1 MISIVY
7 CTREP
12 NPKHS
17 EHLIKMFGHPK
28 VEILEYVNQGESLT
42 KFYQKGLDE
51 SKYDIVVF
59 LHDDIL
65 IETKQAAKKLVKLY
79 DRNPEYGILG
89 VAGTKY
95 LSDTGRW
102 WEDRRSMYGKVYH
115 THDGKKWL
123 SSYSEDLGSRIEEVV
138 TVDGVFFSVHKK
150 RIKKGFDQTVNG
162 FHFYDIDFC
171 FRNYLEG
178 VKIGVHTNILINHMS
193 IGQTNDE
200 WENNRQIF
208 AKKYQDN
215 LPVKIKK
222 TFGKHNKMN
231 VLISCLSFANLTGSE
246 MYVYELAK
254 GMVEN
259 NCNVTICSQL
269 GQPMVDKA
277 KKLGIK
283 LYNLSEPPGY
293 KLGDGEWGVNTPQGL
308 VKSEKG
314 KLYKVSEVNFDIMH
328 LNHKPIT
335 EHFLKLYPE
344 IEAICTIHSEVINL
358 EEPVLSDKIKKY
370 IAIRPEIKD
379 FLINSF
385 GINESKIEVIYNPID
400 SNRFKPTNGQKNWK
414 NKRILFVGTIDYLR
428 KNTILDLLKTTAESN
443 DELWMVGKENDVK
456 VSDIFNEYGGDTS
469 HVKYFGPQSN
479 VENYIKQCDETAGIL
494 LGRTTIEGWMCG
506 KKGWIYDVDSS
517 GNILSKTLH
526 DIPEDIDKFNSGVVT
541 KNIISKYNEILS

>member
-1 MISIVY
+1 
-7 CTREP
+7 
-12 NPKHS
+12 
-17 EHLIKMFGHPK
+17 
-28 VEILEYVNQGESLT
+28 
-42 KFYQKGLDE
+42 
-51 SKYDIVVF
+51 
-59 LHDDIL
+59 
-65 IETKQAAKKLVKLY
+65 
-79 DRNPEYGILG
+79 
-89 VAGTKY
+89 
-95 LSDTGRW
+95 
-102 WEDRRSMYGKVYH
+102 MYGKVYH
-115 THDGKKWL
+115 THEDKKWL
-123 SSYSEDLGSRIEEVV
+123 SSYSEDLGNSIEDVV

-150 RIKKGFDQTVNG
+150 RIKKGFDLTVNG

-222 TFGKHNKMN
+222 TFSNHNRMN

-254 GMVEN
+254 GLVEN

-335 EHFLKLYPE
+335 EHFLRLYPE
-344 IEAICTIHSEVINL
+344 IEVICTIHSEVINL
-358 EEPVLSDKIKKY
+358 EEPVISDKIKKY

-428 KNTILDLLKTTAESN
+428 KNTILDLINTTAESN
-443 DELWMVGKENDVK
+443 DELWLVGKENEVK
-456 VSDIFNEYGGDTS
+456 VSDILNECGGDTS
-469 HVKYFGPQSN
+469 HVKYFGPQTN

-517 GNILSKTLH
+517 GNILSKNLH
-526 DIPEDIDKFNSGVVT
+526 DIPEDIDKFKSNVVT

>member
-1 MISIVY
+1 
-7 CTREP
+7 
-12 NPKHS
+12 
-17 EHLIKMFGHPK
+17 MFGHPK
-28 VEILEYVNQGESLT
+28 VEILEYVNKGESLT

-115 THDGKKWL
+115 THEDKKWL
-123 SSYSEDLGSRIEEVV
+123 SSYSEDLGNRIEDVV

-215 LPVKIKK
+215 LPVRIKK
-222 TFGKHNKMN
+222 TFSNHNKMN

-254 GMVEN
+254 GLVEN

-335 EHFLKLYPE
+335 EHFLRLYPE

-358 EEPVLSDKIKKY
+358 EEPVISEKIKKY

-428 KNTILDLLKTTAESN
+428 KNTIIDLIKTTAESN
-443 DELWMVGKENDVK
+443 DELWLVGKENDVK

-469 HVKYFGPQSN
+469 HVKYFGPQNN

-517 GNILSKTLH
+517 GNILSKNLH
-526 DIPEDIDKFNSGVVT
+526 NIPEDIDKFNSDCVA
-541 KNIISKYNEILS
+541 KEIKQRYELILY